1 MGFSSS
7 GIGRSVAILMAREG
21 ADITIVYLPSEQSD
35 AEATK
40 RSVEQE
46 KRTCLLFPGDL
57 RDRNICCNAVEEH
70 VKTSVEL
77 TTKPDGRN
85 SY

>member
-1 MGFSSS
+1 M
-7 GIGRSVAILMAREG
+7 
-21 ADITIVYLPSEQSD
+21 TIVYLPSEQSD

-46 KRTCLLFPGDL
+46 NRTCLLFPGDL
-57 RDRNICCNAVEEH
+57 RDRNICRNAVEEH

-77 TTKPDGRN
+77 ATGQMGEIVTDVTYSTGLV
-85 SY
+85 